1 MDQAFIDALTCIEG
15 SLHSIAKN
23 LPDTPY
29 LDTDG
34 IERALYEVANGFAEL
49 APRRGEQYFDKSLE
63 NIDEHLAKLNEVM
76 DNQDKWL
83 HDINISLRLL
93 VQMKVYELSHSNVP
107 MPEARGTITEP
118 LDQNENSPYWADD
131 L

>member
-83 HDINISLRLL
+83 HDIN
-93 VQMKVYELSHSNVP
+93 VP